1 MIVWDM
7 LDSNVAEDFDRA
19 YIFSSS
25 MTSRL
30 KSDMCACFLKLGYGI
45 HEDATSI
52 KVVNLDNDSN
62 FFANTSFMVKYFNI
76 KCYIR
81 IGKEKNSEG
90 RKNSDNDVKQVL
102 YLKTYKDYSRLSR
115 QAISAIFNR
124 VFSKKPVTAI

>member
-1 MIVWDM
+1 MMMIVCDM
-7 LDSNVAEDFDRA
+7 LSSNVAEDFDRA

-45 HEDATSI
+45 HEDATSVL
-52 KVVNLDNDSN
+52 VVNLDDDNK
-62 FFANTSFMVKYFNI
+62 FFENLSFIVKNFNI

-81 IGKEKNSEG
+81 VEG
-90 RKNSDNDVKQVL
+90 RDREKVKTDIKQVL
-102 YLKTYKDYSRLSR
+102 NLRTYKDYSRLSR

-124 VFSKKPVTAI
+124 VFKASNNSNLI

>member
-1 MIVWDM
+1 MIVCDM
-7 LDSNVAEDFDRA
+7 LSSNVAEDFDRA

-45 HEDATSI
+45 HEDATSVL
-52 KVVNLDNDSN
+52 VVNLDDDNK
-62 FFANTSFMVKYFNI
+62 FFENLSFIVKNFNI

-81 IGKEKNSEG
+81 VEG
-90 RKNSDNDVKQVL
+90 RDREKVKTDIKQVL
-102 YLKTYKDYSRLSR
+102 NLKTYKDYSRLSR

-124 VFSKKPVTAI
+124 VFKESNNSNLI

>member
-1 MIVWDM
+1 MMMIVCDM
-7 LDSNVAEDFDRA
+7 LSSNVAQDFDRA

-45 HEDATSI
+45 HEDATSVL
-52 KVVNLDNDSN
+52 VVNLDDDNK
-62 FFANTSFMVKYFNI
+62 FFENLSFIVKNFNI

-81 IGKEKNSEG
+81 VEG
-90 RKNSDNDVKQVL
+90 RDREKVKTDIKQVL
-102 YLKTYKDYSRLSR
+102 NLKTYKDYSRLSR

-124 VFSKKPVTAI
+124 VFKETNNSNLI

>member
-1 MIVWDM
+1 MIVCDM
-7 LDSNVAEDFDRA
+7 LSNNVAEDFDRA

-45 HEDATSI
+45 HEDATSVL
-52 KVVNLDNDSN
+52 VVNLDDDNK
-62 FFANTSFMVKYFNI
+62 FFENLSFIVKNFNI

-81 IGKEKNSEG
+81 VEG
-90 RKNSDNDVKQVL
+90 RDREKVKTDIKQVL
-102 YLKTYKDYSRLSR
+102 NLKTYKDYSRLSR

-124 VFSKKPVTAI
+124 VFKASNNSNLI

>member
-1 MIVWDM
+1 MIVCDM
-7 LDSNVAEDFDRA
+7 LSSNVAEDFDRA

-45 HEDATSI
+45 HEDATSVL
-52 KVVNLDNDSN
+52 VVNLDDDNK
-62 FFANTSFMVKYFNI
+62 FFENLSFIVKNFNI

-81 IGKEKNSEG
+81 VVGRDREKV
-90 RKNSDNDVKQVL
+90 KTDIKQVL
-102 YLKTYKDYSRLSR
+102 NLKTYKDYSRLSR

-124 VFSKKPVTAI
+124 VFKASNNSNLI

>member
-1 MIVWDM
+1 MIVCDM
-7 LDSNVAEDFDRA
+7 LSSNVAEDFDRA

-45 HEDATSI
+45 HEDATSVL
-52 KVVNLDNDSN
+52 VVNLDDDNK
-62 FFANTSFMVKYFNI
+62 FFENLSFIVKNFNI

-81 IGKEKNSEG
+81 VEGQDREKV
-90 RKNSDNDVKQVL
+90 KTDIKQVL
-102 YLKTYKDYSRLSR
+102 NLKTYKDYSRLSR

-124 VFSKKPVTAI
+124 VFKASNNSNLI

>member
-1 MIVWDM
+1 MIVCDM
-7 LDSNVAEDFDRA
+7 LSSNVAEDFDRA

-45 HEDATSI
+45 HEDATSVL
-52 KVVNLDNDSN
+52 VVNLDDDNK
-62 FFANTSFMVKYFNI
+62 FFENLLFIVKNFNI

-81 IGKEKNSEG
+81 VEG
-90 RKNSDNDVKQVL
+90 RDREKVKTDIKQVL
-102 YLKTYKDYSRLSR
+102 NLKTYKDYSRLSR

-124 VFSKKPVTAI
+124 VFKASNNSNLI

>member
-1 MIVWDM
+1 M
-7 LDSNVAEDFDRA
+7 LSNNVAEDFDRA

-45 HEDATSI
+45 HEDATSVL
-52 KVVNLDNDSN
+52 VVNLDDDNK
-62 FFANTSFMVKYFNI
+62 FFENLSFIVKNFNI

-81 IGKEKNSEG
+81 VEG
-90 RKNSDNDVKQVL
+90 RDREKVKTDIKQVL
-102 YLKTYKDYSRLSR
+102 NLKTYKDYSRLSR

-124 VFSKKPVTAI
+124 VFKASNNSNLI

>member
-1 MIVWDM
+1 MIVCDM
-7 LDSNVAEDFDRA
+7 LSSNVAEDFDRA

-45 HEDATSI
+45 HEDATSVL
-52 KVVNLDNDSN
+52 VVNLDDDNK
-62 FFANTSFMVKYFNI
+62 FFENLSFIVKNFNI

-81 IGKEKNSEG
+81 VEG
-90 RKNSDNDVKQVL
+90 RDREKVKTDIKQVL
-102 YLKTYKDYSRLSR
+102 NLKTYKDYSRLSR

-124 VFSKKPVTAI
+124 VFLKKPVTAI

>member
-1 MIVWDM
+1 MIVCDM
-7 LDSNVAEDFDRA
+7 LSSNVAEDFDRA

-45 HEDATSI
+45 HEDATS
-52 KVVNLDNDSN
+52 VLFVNLDDDNK
-62 FFANTSFMVKYFNI
+62 FFENLSFIVKNFNI

-81 IGKEKNSEG
+81 VEG
-90 RKNSDNDVKQVL
+90 RDREKVKTDIKQVL

-124 VFSKKPVTAI
+124 VFKASNNSNLI

>member
-1 MIVWDM
+1 MIVCDM
-7 LDSNVAEDFDRA
+7 LSSNVAEDFDRA

-45 HEDATSI
+45 HEDATSVL
-52 KVVNLDNDSN
+52 VVNLDDDNK
-62 FFANTSFMVKYFNI
+62 FFENLSFIVKNFNI

-81 IGKEKNSEG
+81 VEG
-90 RKNSDNDVKQVL
+90 RDREKVKTDIKQVL
-102 YLKTYKDYSRLSR
+102 DLKTYKDYSRLSR

-124 VFSKKPVTAI
+124 VFKASNNSNLI

>member
-1 MIVWDM
+1 MVIVCDM
-7 LDSNVAEDFDRA
+7 LSSNVAEDFDRA

-45 HEDATSI
+45 HEDATSVL
-52 KVVNLDNDSN
+52 VVNLDDDNK
-62 FFANTSFMVKYFNI
+62 FFENLSFIVKNFNI

-81 IGKEKNSEG
+81 VEG
-90 RKNSDNDVKQVL
+90 RDREKVKTDIKQVL
-102 YLKTYKDYSRLSR
+102 NLKTYKDYSRLSR

-124 VFSKKPVTAI
+124 VFKASNNSNLI

>member
-1 MIVWDM
+1 MMMIVCDM
-7 LDSNVAEDFDRA
+7 LSNNVAEDFDRA

-45 HEDATSI
+45 HEDATSVL
-52 KVVNLDNDSN
+52 VVNLDDDNK
-62 FFANTSFMVKYFNI
+62 FFENLSFIVKNFNI

-81 IGKEKNSEG
+81 VEG
-90 RKNSDNDVKQVL
+90 RDREKVKTDIKQVL
-102 YLKTYKDYSRLSR
+102 NLKTYKDYSRLSR

-124 VFSKKPVTAI
+124 VFKASNNSNLI

>member
-1 MIVWDM
+1 MIVCDM
-7 LDSNVAEDFDRA
+7 LSSNVAEDFDRA

-45 HEDATSI
+45 HEDATSVL
-52 KVVNLDNDSN
+52 VVNLDDDNK
-62 FFANTSFMVKYFNI
+62 FFENLSFIVKNFNI

-81 IGKEKNSEG
+81 VEG
-90 RKNSDNDVKQVL
+90 RDREKVKTDIKQVL
-102 YLKTYKDYSRLSR
+102 NLKSYKDYSRLSR

-124 VFSKKPVTAI
+124 VFKASNNSNLI